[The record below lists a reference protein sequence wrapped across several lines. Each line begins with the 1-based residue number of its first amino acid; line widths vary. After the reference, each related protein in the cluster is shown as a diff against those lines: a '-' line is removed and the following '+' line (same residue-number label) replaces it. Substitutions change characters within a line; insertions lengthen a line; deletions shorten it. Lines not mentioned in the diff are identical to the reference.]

1 MYFQI
6 CLISYCFK
14 IYLFW
19 YLAIPGPVYFVWCWN
34 GVCFSEHRIEFEK
47 CPNLRDILVSQM
59 KMKIMF
65 ISLLKLS
72 DSVWNLVFQL
82 LDLKEWHLHRI
93 QNRQT
98 CFTLFFFF
106 YSYGGV
112 RPGLW
117 GNTASNGPISHLST
131 DKWMWD
137 TGHMVNDRR
146 KLKYLEKNL
155 SQWHFVHYMS
165 HTDGPRIESRS
176 LQWETSN

>member
-106 YSYGGV
+106 ILMV
-112 RPGLW
+112 GLDQVC
-117 GNTASNGPISHLST
+117 GEIQQVMGPLATCLLISECGTLVI
-131 DKWMWD
+131 W
-137 TGHMVNDRR
+137 
-146 KLKYLEKNL
+146 
-155 SQWHFVHYMS
+155 
-165 HTDGPRIESRS
+165 
-176 LQWETSN
+176 